1 MSYEEEY
8 FDIFDSPAFN
18 VISVVDI
25 QYYIIQMWSKP
36 STHSHRKLLNVHL
49 KICPYYMLA
58 HK

>member
-25 QYYIIQMWSKP
+25 QYYIIQM
-36 STHSHRKLLNVHL
+36 
-49 KICPYYMLA
+49 
-58 HK
+58 